1 MSRAGGAGP
10 SLRWSIQTPP
20 PGEAVP
26 DWLEEIRAFR
36 GRVLHDRGRRP
47 GFQTPSGRFHDPD
60 PADLQS
66 FHVMAEAEGG
76 IVGCVR
82 LGMLDQLSRG
92 VCERLLGPAGLA
104 DVLSRAG
111 LRRSVVAECGGWSV
125 APEHRRTSV
134 AFTLS
139 AYACALAQ
147 HLGVS
152 AVFSAA
158 GTRDG
163 QARALARIAGYR
175 WLPEV
180 GDIPVPHLDDE
191 VRIGLANPS
200 RDGSRQLRELSRQ
213 LLARHVRPLLDREAV
228 Q

>member
-1 MSRAGGAGP
+1 
-10 SLRWSIQTPP
+10 
-20 PGEAVP
+20 
-26 DWLEEIRAFR
+26 
-36 GRVLHDRGRRP
+36 
-47 GFQTPSGRFHDPD
+47 
-60 PADLQS
+60 
-66 FHVMAEAEGG
+66 MAEAEDE

-82 LGMLDQLSRG
+82 LGVLDQLSLG
-92 VCERLLGPAGLA
+92 MCERLLGSAGLA

-111 LRRSVVAECGGWSV
+111 LRRSAVAECGGWSV

-163 QARALARIAGYR
+163 QALALARIAGYR

-191 VRIGLANPS
+191 VRIGMADPS
-200 RDGSRQLRELSRQ
+200 QDGSTRLRELSRQ
-213 LLARHVRPLLDREAV
+213 LLVRHVRPLLGREALR
-228 Q
+228 